1 MWVVIRNGEWVSGEG
16 VDEFGEGVVEGL
28 AVGVRGVGGFF
39 AVDAERSG
47 MCYVVGWVA
56 GRPRRG
62 VGSSW

>member
-28 AVGVRGVGGFF
+28 AVGVRGVGGFV

-47 MCYVVGWVA
+47 MCCVVGGGW
-56 GRPRRG
+56 
-62 VGSSW
+62 